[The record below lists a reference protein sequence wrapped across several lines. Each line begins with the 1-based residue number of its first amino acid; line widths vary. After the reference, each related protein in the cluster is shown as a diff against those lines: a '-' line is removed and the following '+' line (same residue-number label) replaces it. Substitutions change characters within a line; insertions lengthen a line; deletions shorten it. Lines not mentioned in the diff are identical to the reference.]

1 MHQVSFTD
9 AYKAW
14 RNQARKFN
22 IESIVRGAIDVLG
35 ERSSDPVEELKEA
48 PWLTMLMVKWA
59 CQDRFPG
66 RAHLPSIS
74 QEQLY
79 ELRQRLWKLPERL
92 DVGGRNEMPL
102 GLFMRQLIRP
112 QLGFQRGFSK
122 SFVREAAL
130 LAEQSED
137 YPLRRLFRKRSGFDV
152 LEFIDLG
159 LGTFGKILDGNRV
172 LGDAYLSS
180 LHGAY
185 TPAVISSFQ
194 RSISRTFPEL
204 VAFCRSLPDAN
215 RKVASEFF
223 EFPILTR
230 YPFLRVGNSM
240 ICWHPMVFYRG
251 LESFVHSVL
260 SEEGQDYMQ
269 RFSKLFERHVVTEAG
284 KVPAEFVDEDAL
296 RGFIAADTQVPDG
309 LLSFPGCNVFVEA
322 KAGLYHES
330 VMTVGSRDV
339 FAHKTK
345 AIRTAVGQAWATSVS
360 LRKQRRAPLQVL
372 DAETDYLLIVTNKEL
387 GASKGTAL
395 ASMYPEGTL
404 DYPNAEAERFLP
416 RNHIYVLAIDDFERL
431 TNTAASGQIELP
443 VFLVS
448 CVRDD
453 ERPETARLLF
463 EQHLNR
469 REVPLRFSQTV
480 EQAVEASLL
489 RLERALGG

>member
-1 MHQVSFTD
+1 MHHVSFTD

-14 RNQARKFN
+14 RNRARKFN
-22 IESIVRGAIDVLG
+22 PESIVSGAINVLG
-35 ERSSDPVEELKEA
+35 ERSSDPVEELRKA

-74 QEQLY
+74 PEQLY
-79 ELRQRLWKLPERL
+79 ELRQRLWNLPERL
-92 DVGGRNEMPL
+92 HMGGHNEMPL
-102 GLFMRQLIRP
+102 GLFLRQLFRP

-122 SFVREAAL
+122 GFVREAAL

-137 YPLRRLFRKRSGFDV
+137 YPLRKLFKERSGFDV

-172 LGDAYLSS
+172 LGDEYLGS

-185 TPAVISSFQ
+185 TPEVVSSFR

-230 YPFLRVGNSM
+230 YPFFRVGDAM

-260 SEEGQDYMQ
+260 SEEGQEYMQ
-269 RFSKLFERHVVTEAG
+269 RFSRLFERHVVAEAG
-284 KVPAEFVDEDAL
+284 KVPAEFVDEDVL
-296 RGFIAADTQVPDG
+296 REFIAVDTQVPDG
-309 LLSFPGCNVFVEA
+309 LLSFPGSNVFVEA

-330 VMTVGSRDV
+330 VMTVGNREV
-339 FAHKTK
+339 FSHKTK

-360 LRKQRRAPLQVL
+360 LRMQRCAPREVL
-372 DAETDYLLIVTNKEL
+372 EAEADYLLIVTNKEL

-404 DYPNAEAERFLP
+404 EYPNAEAERFLP
-416 RNHIYVLAIDDFERL
+416 HKHIYVLAIDDFERL
-431 TNTAASGQIELP
+431 TNAAASGQIELP
-443 VFLVS
+443 AFLAS
-448 CVRDD
+448 CVGDD
-453 ERPETARLLF
+453 EGPQTALHLF

-469 REVPLRFSQTV
+469 RQVPVRFSRTV
-480 EQAVEASLL
+480 EQAVEASLA
-489 RLERALGG
+489 RLEEALSG

>member
-1 MHQVSFTD
+1 MAHD
-9 AYKAW
+9 ADGEVGMPGPLS
-14 RNQARKFN
+14 RQAAGHGS
-22 IESIVRGAIDVLG
+22 EASGARQTAANPASASKTRAG
-35 ERSSDPVEELKEA
+35 KSERSMDDDSE
-48 PWLTMLMVKWA
+48 
-59 CQDRFPG
+59 
-66 RAHLPSIS
+66 AHLPSIS
-74 QEQLY
+74 PKQLY

-92 DVGGRNEMPL
+92 DMGDHNEMPL
-102 GLFMRQLIRP
+102 GLFMRQLFRP

-137 YPLRRLFRKRSGFDV
+137 YPLRRIFRKRSGFDV

-159 LGTFGKILDGNRV
+159 LGTFGKILDGSRV
-172 LGDAYLSS
+172 LGDAYLGS

-194 RSISRTFPEL
+194 RSISCTFHEL

-230 YPFLRVGNSM
+230 YPFFRVGDAM

-251 LESFVHSVL
+251 LESLVHSVL
-260 SEEGQDYMQ
+260 SEENQEYMQ
-269 RFSKLFERHVVTEAG
+269 RFSRLFERHVVAEAG
-284 KVPAEFVDEDAL
+284 KVPCEFIGEDAL
-296 RGFIAADTQVPDG
+296 REFIAADTQVPDG
-309 LLSFPGCNVFVEA
+309 LLSFPGSNVFVEA

-330 VMTVGSRDV
+330 VMTVGNREI
-339 FAHKTK
+339 FAHKTR
-345 AIRTAVGQAWATSVS
+345 ALRTAVEQAWATSVS
-360 LRKQRRAPLQVL
+360 LRKQRCAPVKVL
-372 DAETDYLLIVTNKEL
+372 DAVTDYLLIVTNKEL

-404 DYPNAEAERFLP
+404 EYPNAEAERFLP
-416 RNHIYVLAIDDFERL
+416 RKHIYVFAIDDFERL
-431 TNTAASGQIELP
+431 TNAAVSGQIELP
-443 VFLVS
+443 AFLAS

-453 ERPETARLLF
+453 EGPQTALHLF

-469 REVPLRFSQTV
+469 RQVPLRYSRTV
-480 EQAVEASLL
+480 EQAVEASLA
-489 RLERALGG
+489 RLEGALSG

>member
-1 MHQVSFTD
+1 MHHVSFTD

-14 RNQARKFN
+14 RNRARKFN
-22 IESIVRGAIDVLG
+22 PESIVRGAIDVLG
-35 ERSSDPVEELKEA
+35 ERSFDPVEEFRKA

-74 QEQLY
+74 PAQLY
-79 ELRQRLWKLPERL
+79 DLRQRLWKFPEQL
-92 DVGGRNEMPL
+92 DMVNHNEMPL

-112 QLGFQRGFSK
+112 QLGFQRDFSK

-137 YPLRRLFRKRSGFDV
+137 YALRRLFRKRSGFDV
-152 LEFIDLG
+152 LEFIDLS

-172 LGDAYLSS
+172 LGNAYLGS

-185 TPAVISSFQ
+185 TPPVVSSFQ
-194 RSISRTFPEL
+194 CSISRTFPEL
-204 VAFCRSLPDAN
+204 VAFCRSLPDAH

-230 YPFLRVGNSM
+230 YPFFRVGDAM

-260 SEEGQDYMQ
+260 SEEGQEYMQ
-269 RFSKLFERHVVTEAG
+269 RFSRLFERHVVAEAE
-284 KVPAEFVDEDAL
+284 KVPAEFIGEDAL
-296 RGFIAADTQVPDG
+296 REFIAANTQVPDG
-309 LLSFPGCNVFVEA
+309 LLPFLGSNLFVEA

-330 VMTVGSRDV
+330 VMTVGNREV
-339 FAHKTK
+339 FAHKTR

-360 LRKQRRAPLQVL
+360 LRKQRRAPREVL
-372 DAETDYLLIVTNKEL
+372 EAEADYLLIVTNKEL

-395 ASMYPEGTL
+395 ASMYPEATL
-404 DYPNAEAERFLP
+404 EYPNAEAERFLP
-416 RNHIYVLAIDDFERL
+416 RKHIYVLAIDDFERRP
-431 TNTAASGQIELP
+431 AHRQRQAAWSASGI
-443 VFLVS
+443 
-448 CVRDD
+448 CVLQPP
-453 ERPETARLLF
+453 ERSAAR
-463 EQHLNR
+463 
-469 REVPLRFSQTV
+469 
-480 EQAVEASLL
+480 AA
-489 RLERALGG
+489 